1 MKRLLVTTSFGA
13 VALSTLLL
21 VPIQGCTDLTEAPPS
36 QIVKS
41 QFFRDQGEV
50 LAGLAGVY
58 AHLRGTLDDYYN
70 LSEISS
76 DGMVVPTRGPDWYD
90 NGSWLD
96 THRQRWAA
104 ISPGTIA
111 FVDVLCNTP

>member
-13 VALSTLLL
+13 LALSTLLL

-41 QFFRDQGEV
+41 QFFRNEGEV

-58 AHLRGTLDDYYN
+58 AQLRGTLDDYYN
-70 LSEISS
+70 LSEIST
-76 DGMVVPTRGPDWYD
+76 DEMVVPTRGSDWYD
-90 NGSWLD
+90 NGTWLE
-96 THRQRWAA
+96 THRQQWTAT
-104 ISPGTIA
+104 SPGTTISS
-111 FVDVLCNTP
+111 VLISLRL